1 MGTIIVTLLSAVGS
15 VSIIIGPILVGAYI
29 EARKKIL
36 RREEQDRT
44 KAYADEMLRQT
55 LQDAVDNGVGGKV
68 LKHLIETGQL

>member
-29 EARKKIL
+29 EARKEIL
-36 RREEQDRT
+36 RREEQDRA

-55 LQDAVDNGVGGKV
+55 LQDAVANGVGGKV

>member
-15 VSIIIGPILVGAYI
+15 VSIILGQILVGAYI
-29 EARKKIL
+29 EARKEIR
-36 RREEQDRT
+36 RREEQDRA
-44 KAYADEMLRQT
+44 KAYADELLRQT

>member
-15 VSIIIGPILVGAYI
+15 VSIILGPILVGAYI
-29 EARKKIL
+29 EARKEL
-36 RREEQDRT
+36 RRREEQDRA
-44 KAYADEMLRQT
+44 KAYADELLRQT

>member
-1 MGTIIVTLLSAVGS
+1 MGTIIVTLLSVVGS

-29 EARKKIL
+29 EARKEIL
-36 RREEQDRT
+36 RREEQDRA

>member
-1 MGTIIVTLLSAVGS
+1 MGTIIITLLSAVGS
-15 VSIIIGPILVGAYI
+15 VSIILGPILVGAYI
-29 EARKKIL
+29 EARKEL
-36 RREEQDRT
+36 RRREEQDRA

>member
-29 EARKKIL
+29 EARKEIL

>member
-15 VSIIIGPILVGAYI
+15 VSIILGPILAGAYI
-29 EARKKIL
+29 EARKEIR
-36 RREEQDRT
+36 RREEQDRA
-44 KAYADEMLRQT
+44 KAYADELLRQT

>member
-29 EARKKIL
+29 EARKEIL
-36 RREEQDRT
+36 RREEQDRA

>member
-15 VSIIIGPILVGAYI
+15 VSIILGPILVGAYI
-29 EARKKIL
+29 EARKEIR
-36 RREEQDRT
+36 RREEQDRA
-44 KAYADEMLRQT
+44 KAYADELLIQT

>member
-15 VSIIIGPILVGAYI
+15 VSIILGPILVGAYI
-29 EARKKIL
+29 EARKEIR
-36 RREEQDRT
+36 RREEQDRA
-44 KAYADEMLRQT
+44 KAYADELLRQT